1 MRALFPLEVQD
12 ISAYDQW
19 PDRAVVTL
27 SCTETESIIPVWMP
41 RTQAELV
48 AATVPGARE
57 MSSRE
62 IFNAS
67 HGAALSLSSHPHV
80 DVFCDIVE
88 AYGDSI
94 KEVVLDGFVE
104 GQFLVQANTEGGQS
118 FEVRASDGIM
128 LARHVGCPLF
138 ASQHVMDNAAVRAPI
153 EDEDMSI
160 SNVDWDEFLNPE
172 D

>member
-1 MRALFPLEVQD
+1 MRALFPLDVQD
-12 ISAYDQW
+12 ISAYEQW

-27 SCTETESIIPVWMP
+27 SCADLDSHIPVWMP
-41 RTQAELV
+41 RFQAELV
-48 AATVPGARE
+48 AATVPGARD
-57 MSSRE
+57 MSTRE
-62 IFNAS
+62 IFEAS

-80 DVFCDIVE
+80 DVFCDMVE

-104 GQFLVQANTEGGQS
+104 GQFLVQVNTLEGQS

-138 ASQHVMDNAAVRAPI
+138 ASQHVMDNAAVRAPLT
-153 EDEDMSI
+153 DEDVSL
-160 SNVDWDEFLNPE
+160 SDVDWDEFLNPE
-172 D
+172 A